1 MTEQLSGP
9 PTDHIERGE
18 LLRLSRMTPEELHH
32 WVNRGLLPKPSR
44 RYFMGTAGS
53 RSYYPAWALERAKYI
68 KRLRRL
74 GVSGH
79 KVRKILRGE
88 KVNL

>member
-9 PTDHIERGE
+9 PNDHIERGE
-18 LLRLSRMTPEELHH
+18 LLRLSRISPAELNH
-32 WVNRGLLPKPSR
+32 WVNRGLLPKPSL
-44 RYFMGTAGS
+44 RYFKGTIGA
-53 RSYYPAWALERAKYI
+53 RSYYPAWALERAQYV
-68 KRLRRL
+68 KRLRGL
-74 GVSGH
+74 GFSGR